1 MLYNHSTVDKE
12 PFKKAPNYQDIYAH
26 EECM

>member
-12 PFKKAPNYQDIYAH
+12 QFKKAPNYQDIHAH